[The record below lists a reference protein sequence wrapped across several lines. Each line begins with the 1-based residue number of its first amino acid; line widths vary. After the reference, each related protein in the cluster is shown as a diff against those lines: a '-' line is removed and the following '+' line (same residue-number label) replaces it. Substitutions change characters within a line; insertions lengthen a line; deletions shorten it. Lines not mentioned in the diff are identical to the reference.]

1 MRALV
6 RRGAWLW
13 ALAWVL
19 AWVLAAAPAIGAPAG
34 TTLSS
39 EIAPQN
45 LGAALEAFAE
55 ITGLSV
61 NWPPEVEM
69 LPSPGTRAGL
79 SLERALQQLLRGTG
93 LGFEFPTER
102 SVRIYPQTEGGASA
116 TSQPGAA
123 PEPPLAEVLVTS
135 PRWEERVVRPPID
148 LAVWSSEEM
157 QLAGIKGIADIGART
172 PGVAFDFF
180 SSVGSGVYTDIII
193 RGVTDRHGSATG
205 IFFDDIP
212 LPSARSNTF
221 GRALPPSFDLRSIE
235 VLRGPQGTLLGA
247 DTQGGAVR
255 FVPNQPS
262 LTTYTAQAHAEL
274 ASTER
279 GEPSYE
285 AGTAAGGPLV
295 RDVLGFRFSAW
306 RRSDGGY
313 VDRVDPFTDAIVDPN
328 ANRETSQSVRGV
340 LTYAP
345 NPDSS
350 WTISP
355 SFNYVSSSAHD
366 SPSFFTYLSDPGAG
380 ILSNGSLVQQPF
392 SDRYHVGSLRILGD
406 TPLGQLDSRTS
417 YYHRNGDLV
426 VDDTESVKWG
436 GPGGLG
442 WGNPL
447 GAAYPVGYNNA
458 VVTVTA
464 LRQSVLSQELRLTS
478 HDLTWGASY
487 YSTHDT
493 EGYHVTG
500 ASIPLFDGAP
510 LDARNATHT
519 LETRLAGFAEVSKK
533 LLPHFTL
540 GAGLRVEHEKYD
552 SAEDESANTEL
563 SVYGVTSPSP
573 PLHAGAGETIVAPKL
588 SLTYQSGAHDRY
600 YLLVAKGYA
609 PAGVDAALPTCFE
622 DLEPYP
628 SDSLWNYELGSS
640 LWFLEGH
647 LNLDTSVFEER
658 WNNGPTFTTNC
669 LVNHIPGPAVS
680 RGFNLQALGAAGELL
695 LRLEISYTDAYYAAT
710 ESANGRV
717 IVNAGDAL
725 GTPPLVVSP
734 WQVLGSLEKTFTPRD
749 GVQATLR
756 FEDAFHSH
764 NPGPF
769 YTGIFQPP
777 GFIPNYAP
785 GLAGDPA
792 TNLVNLRATLSVRA
806 PNPLPALCHCA
817 ADEPASF
824 DIALYLNNAFDAQP
838 TLLKRNKGADA
849 NNLFYA
855 TTFRPRTVGLAGT
868 WRF

>member
-6 RRGAWLW
+6 ARGAWAW
-13 ALAWVL
+13 ALAWALV
-19 AWVLAAAPAIGAPAG
+19 AAPVIAAPLSG
-34 TTLSS
+34 TLSS
-39 EIAPQN
+39 DIAPQN

-55 ITGLSV
+55 KTGLSV
-61 NWPPEVEM
+61 DWTSAGAMAMQPT
-69 LPSPGTRAGL
+69 PGARAGL
-79 SLERALQQLLRGTG
+79 SLDEALQRLLRGSG
-93 LGFEFPTER
+93 LTYESLTEHY
-102 SVRIYPQTEGGASA
+102 VRIYPQSEGRGSA
-116 TSQPGAA
+116 TPEATA
-123 PEPPLAEVLVTS
+123 TPEPPLAEILVSS
-135 PRWEERVVRPPID
+135 PRWEQHFVRPPVD
-148 LAVWSSEEM
+148 LAVWTDAEM

-193 RGVTDRHGSATG
+193 RGVTDRHGSSTG
-205 IFFDDIP
+205 VFFDDIP

-221 GRALPPSFDLRSIE
+221 GRALPPSFDLRSVE

-262 LTTYTAQAHAEL
+262 LTTYTAQAHVESAT
-274 ASTER
+274 TER
-279 GEPSYE
+279 GESSYE
-285 AGTAAGGPLV
+285 AGAAAGGPLV
-295 RDVLGFRFSAW
+295 PKVLGFRFSAW

-313 VDRVDPFTDAIVDPN
+313 VDRVDPFTGTIVDPN

-345 NPDSS
+345 ERS

-366 SPSFFTYLSDPGAG
+366 SPAFFTYLSDPGAG
-380 ILSNGSLVQQPF
+380 ILENGSLVQQPF
-392 SDRYHVGSLRILGD
+392 NDRYQVGSLRIIGD

-417 YYHRNGDLV
+417 YYHRTGDLV
-426 VDDTESVKWG
+426 VDDTESMKWS
-436 GPGGLG
+436 GPNGLG
-442 WGNPL
+442 WGNRL

-464 LRQSVLSQELRLTS
+464 LRQSVLSQEVRLTS

-487 YSTHDT
+487 YKTRDT

-500 ASIPLFDGAP
+500 ASIPLFGGAP
-510 LDARNATHT
+510 LDAGNATHT
-519 LETRLAGFAEVSKK
+519 LETRLAGFVEASKV
-533 LLPHFTL
+533 LRHFTL
-540 GAGLRVEHEKYD
+540 DAGLRVEHEKYD

-563 SVYGVTSPSP
+563 SVYGSTLPSP
-573 PLHAGAGETIVAPKL
+573 PLHAGAGETIVAPRL
-588 SLTYQSGAHDRY
+588 RLTYQSGALDRY

-622 DLEPYP
+622 DLQPYP

-640 LWFLEGH
+640 LWFLEGQ
-647 LNLDTSVFEER
+647 LTVDAAVFEER
-658 WNNGPTFTTNC
+658 WNNGSTFTHNC
-669 LVNHIPGPAVS
+669 LVDHIPGPAVS
-680 RGFNLQALGAAGELL
+680 RGFNLQALGTAGELR
-695 LRLEISYTDAYYAAT
+695 LRLEVSYTDAYYAAT
-710 ESANGRV
+710 ESNNGQV

-734 WQVLGSLEKTFTPRD
+734 WQVLGSVEKTFTLRD
-749 GVQATLR
+749 GLQATLR
-756 FEDAFHSH
+756 AEDAFHSH

-769 YTGIFQPP
+769 YTGIPHP
-777 GFIPNYAP
+777 ADFIPNYAP
-785 GLAGDPA
+785 ELAGDPA
-792 TNLVNLRATLSVRA
+792 TNLVNLRAVVSMRA

-824 DIALYLNNAFDAQP
+824 DIGVYLNNAFDAQP